1 MEIAATLILIII
13 TVFGFSIGGKLD
25 KQNNCLED
33 ISKGIQAILEKI
45 HKDE

>member
-1 MEIAATLILIII
+1 MEIAAILILFVIII
-13 TVFGFSIGGKLD
+13 FGLSIEGKLE

-45 HKDE
+45 HND